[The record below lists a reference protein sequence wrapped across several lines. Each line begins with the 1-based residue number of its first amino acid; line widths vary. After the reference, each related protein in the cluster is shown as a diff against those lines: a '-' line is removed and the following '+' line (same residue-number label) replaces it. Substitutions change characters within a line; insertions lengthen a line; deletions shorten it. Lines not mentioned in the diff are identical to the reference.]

1 MNSEEKKKENQQAE
15 ASEKK
20 VLTEVWGDTVNLKE
34 LTISIILGV
43 VLTMTFFLAGRQ
55 IFYGMDSIDESLAK
69 GYALFVGIV
78 GCFLA
83 AFISA
88 KKFKPK
94 RFIGELN
101 DIGEIEEILEYAH
114 MTVEEE
120 AEALSKLD
128 KSVIKEMEDLELYGL
143 LALIPEDSPN
153 YKPEYKKLANK
164 ETVKEEE

>member
-1 MNSEEKKKENQQAE
+1 MSTEEIKNEDKKQNQP
-15 ASEKK
+15 
-20 VLTEVWGDTVNLKE
+20 LTEVWGDTVNLKE
-34 LTISIILGV
+34 LTISIVLGV
-43 VLTMTFFLAGRQ
+43 VLTMAFFLVGRQ
-55 IFYGMDSIDESLAK
+55 FFYGIDSIDENLAK

-101 DIGEIEEILEYAH
+101 DIGDIEDVLEYAH
-114 MTVEEE
+114 MTVSEE
-120 AEALSKLD
+120 ADALAKVD
-128 KSVIKEMEDLELYGL
+128 KSVIKEMEDLELYSL

-153 YKPEYKKLANK
+153 YKAEYKKLAEAKSSK
-164 ETVKEEE
+164 EGVRP